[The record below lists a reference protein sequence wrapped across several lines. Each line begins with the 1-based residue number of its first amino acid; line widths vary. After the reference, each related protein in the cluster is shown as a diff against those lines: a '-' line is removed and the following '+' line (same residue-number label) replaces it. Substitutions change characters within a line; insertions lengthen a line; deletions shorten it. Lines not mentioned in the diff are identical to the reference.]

1 MKNLLQKW
9 FLNLVSPLKGLG
21 LRDYA
26 AVRFILSLTK
36 PRTVQINGFKMHI
49 DRTDET
55 LSRALMSGSYEPN
68 ETRIM
73 MSMVKPGMTIVDI
86 GANIG
91 YYTLLFARAVG
102 EGGSV
107 YAFEPAPETFA
118 LLKRNLRENNLSHIV
133 KLHEIAL
140 SDREGAGELFINEYN
155 KGNNRLYNSGGM
167 RSAPIRLKRLDDII
181 PPTNEHVGFIKMDI
195 EGAEV
200 LALRGMRELLAR
212 DKPIIVIEYWPR
224 RFKKLNTTAE
234 EMFEML
240 GVLGYK
246 FWDIEGES
254 GNVCQMTS
262 EELQARYPTDRDGG
276 TNFICSIKKLD
287 IRT

>member
-1 MKNLLQKW
+1 MKKLVYKW
-9 FLNLVSPLKGLG
+9 FLTLLSPLKGHG

-26 AVRFILSLTK
+26 VVRFALSLLK
-36 PRTVQINGFKMHI
+36 PRTVKINGFNMYI

-68 ETRIM
+68 ETRVM
-73 MSMVKPGMTIVDI
+73 MGIVTSGMTVVDI

-102 EGGSV
+102 EGGLV

-118 LLKRNLRENNLSHIV
+118 LLRRNLHVNKLDRIV
-133 KLHEIAL
+133 ELHEEAL
-140 SDREGAGELFINEYN
+140 SDNEGGGELFINEYN
-155 KGNNRLYNSGGM
+155 KGNNRLYDSGGM
-167 RSAPIRLKRLDDII
+167 RSAPIRLKRLDDVVPISK
-181 PPTNEHVGFIKMDI
+181 HVDFIKMDI

-200 LALRGMRELLAR
+200 LALRGMHKLLAR
-212 DKPIIVIEYWPR
+212 DKPTIVMEYWPR

-240 GVLGYK
+240 EALGYK
-246 FWDIEGES
+246 FWDIEGET
-254 GNVCQMTS
+254 GNICHVTAG
-262 EELQARYPTDRDGG
+262 ELQARYPMDRDGG
-276 TNFICSIKKLD
+276 TNFICSVKQLD
-287 IRT
+287 VRT